1 MLEVGLVVVVAICL
15 AALLSRRVRD
25 NRSWGAAVTP
35 LASIIGSG
43 FLVVVPL
50 LGHAV
55 GGWAPVAMAGVVA
68 LAYLVGHAIRF
79 NIEHTE
85 PRLEDPT
92 EVVLIRIESVSS
104 VALALSYFV
113 SVTFYLRLLAAF
125 TLRGLGVEDDLVAR
139 IVTTAIIVTITALG
153 WFRGLAMLERLE
165 QYSVSIKLSIIAAL
179 VVGWGVHDA
188 TVAGFGAAPP
198 VGIAGPFELVQTLAG
213 VLIVVQGFETSRY
226 LGGEY
231 DADTRIRTMR
241 LAQVC
246 SAIIYVFFVALSVP
260 TLQFLPPQVDETAII
275 GLSARVSVILPSMLV
290 IAAVMSQ
297 FSAAVADTIGA
308 GGLLVEQ
315 VGRWRQI
322 EPRLAYAFVGVV
334 AVALVWS
341 ANIFEIV
348 ALASRSFALYYAL
361 QCLLAGLVAR
371 ARQRWALMAW
381 FFTLAAVL
389 AAVTVVAKSA
399 G

>member
-1 MLEVGLVVVVAICL
+1 M
-15 AALLSRRVRD
+15 
-25 NRSWGAAVTP
+25 VTP

-55 GGWAPVAMAGVVA
+55 GSWAPVAMAGVVG

-79 NIEHTE
+79 NIKYTE
-85 PRLEDPT
+85 PRLKDPAEPT
-92 EVVLIRIESVSS
+92 ARVLVRIESVSS
-104 VALALSYFV
+104 IALALSYFV
-113 SVTFYLRLLAAF
+113 SVTFYLRLLASF
-125 TLRGLGVEDDLVAR
+125 MLRGIGVEDDFAAQV
-139 IVTTAIIVTITALG
+139 VTTAIIVTITALG

-165 QYSVSIKLSIIAAL
+165 RYSVSIKLSIIGAL

-188 TVAGFGAAPP
+188 TVAGFVEAPP
-198 VGIAGPFELVQTLAG
+198 VEIGGPFELARTLAG

-226 LGGEY
+226 LGEEY
-231 DADTRIRTMR
+231 DAATRIRTMR
-241 LAQVC
+241 LAQLS
-246 SAIIYVFFVALSVP
+246 SALIYVCFVALCVP
-260 TLQFLPPQVDETAII
+260 TLQFLPPEVDETAII
-275 GLSARVSVILPSMLV
+275 GLSAHVSVILPSLLV
-290 IAAVMSQ
+290 VAAVMSQ
-297 FSAAVADTIGA
+297 FSAAVADTVGA

-322 EPRLAYAFVGVV
+322 KPRLAYALVGVV

-341 ANIFEIV
+341 ANVFEIV

-371 ARQRWALMAW
+371 AREKWALMAW
-381 FFTLAAVL
+381 FFALAAVL
-389 AAVTVVAKSA
+389 AGVTVIAKSA